1 MRLMEELFCRE
12 QKKQTSSLGSL
23 WFFHKHPQP
32 VYHHLYYHLPF
43 FFFFRCFVFL
53 CFFEEAYRE
62 QVGCHTQKRKGEFC
76 ILSQVVF
83 CLYDIRMTTIIILVL
98 IIILYSH
105 QYLLMKMKWMYL
117 TLYSVNT
124 WNWINFF
131 FIPGEGGARVMSG
144 MSGSSLPQRHYCL
157 GERTS
162 VAFQKSR
169 VWVRNE
175 CECVR
180 ARVCEKQNKK
190 KCRYLGLWF
199 HFWSFWKV
207 FLFFI
212 TGVFTVQI
220 VFMKNPMDT
229 ILFFKYKCS

>member
-1 MRLMEELFCRE
+1 MFLWRGVSGASWVSYPE
-12 QKKQTSSLGSL
+12 KK
-23 WFFHKHPQP
+23 
-32 VYHHLYYHLPF
+32 
-43 FFFFRCFVFL
+43 R
-53 CFFEEAYRE
+53 R
-62 QVGCHTQKRKGEFC
+62 EFC

-98 IIILYSH
+98 IIILYPH

-131 FIPGEGGARVMSG
+131 FHSWRGRSQSDVWNVRVEFATKTLLPWRTDICCLSKVTCMSEKWVWVCACARVW
-144 MSGSSLPQRHYCL
+144 
-157 GERTS
+157 ET
-162 VAFQKSR
+162 K
-169 VWVRNE
+169 
-175 CECVR
+175 
-180 ARVCEKQNKK
+180 KK